1 MSRTLRS
8 DLAVIARWIRPES
21 SVLDLGCGDG
31 ALLAYLQ
38 EEKGCRCVGVELDTQ
53 GFIAALDNGVDVIQQ
68 NLEDGLSMFGDDSFD
83 MVLQLQT
90 LQMVQHTEQVL
101 REIGRIAR
109 EGIVTFPNFG
119 HWTHRLAILKGR
131 MPVSKSLPYQWYNS
145 PNLRFSTMLDIVEL
159 ARLSG
164 FRITE
169 QLALADGHPV
179 HVLPNLF
186 GSLTVLKLARAEE

>member
-1 MSRTLRS
+1 MTLRPEHA
-8 DLAVIARWIRPES
+8 LIANWIKPHS

-38 EEKGCRCVGVELDTQ
+38 QEKGCRCVGVELDTE
-53 GFIAALDNGVDVIQQ
+53 GFLSAVANGVDVIQQ
-68 NLEDGLSMFGDDSFD
+68 NLEDGLAMFGDDSFD
-83 MVLQLQT
+83 TVLQLES
-90 LQMVQHTEQVL
+90 LQMVQHTEAML
-101 REIGRIAR
+101 RELKRVAH

-131 MPVSKSLPYQWYNS
+131 MPVSRALPYQWYNS

-164 FRITE
+164 FRVVQQI
-169 QLALADGHPV
+169 ALNQGRPV
-179 HVLPNLF
+179 IAMPNLF
-186 GSLTVLKLARAEE
+186 GSLAVLRLERER

>member
-1 MSRTLRS
+1 MSRELRS
-8 DLAVIARWIRPES
+8 DLAVIARWIKPES
-21 SVLDLGCGDG
+21 AVLDLGCGDG

-38 EEKGCRCVGVELDTQ
+38 EEKGCRCVGVELDPAS
-53 GFIAALDNGVDVIQQ
+53 FIAALDNGVDVIQQ
-68 NLEDGLSMFGDDSFD
+68 NLEEGLSMFGDNSFD

-119 HWTHRLAILKGR
+119 HWTHRLALLKGR

-145 PNLRFSTMLDIVEL
+145 PNLRFSTLLDIVEL

-186 GSLTVLKLARAEE
+186 GSLTVLKLARAD

>member
-1 MSRTLRS
+1 MT
-8 DLAVIARWIRPES
+8 RWLRPEHVLIANWVKPGS

-38 EEKGCRCVGVELDTQ
+38 EEKGCRCVGVELDPH
-53 GFIAALDNGVDVIQQ
+53 GFLAAMANGVDVIQQ
-68 NLEDGLSMFGDDSFD
+68 NLEEGLAMFGDDSFD
-83 MVLQLQT
+83 VVLQLES
-90 LQMVQHTEQVL
+90 LQMVQHTEGML
-101 REIGRIAR
+101 RELRRVAR

-119 HWTHRLAILKGR
+119 HWTHRLAMLRGR

-164 FRITE
+164 FRVVE
-169 QLALADGHPV
+169 QIALHEGRAV
-179 HVLPNLF
+179 TVMQNLF
-186 GSLTVLKLARAEE
+186 GSLAVLRLERER

>member
-1 MSRTLRS
+1 MSRQLRS
-8 DLAVIARWIRPES
+8 DLALIARWIRPNS
-21 SVLDLGCGDG
+21 AVLDLGCGDG

-38 EEKGCRCVGVELDTQ
+38 EEKGCRCVGVELDTA

-68 NLEDGLSMFGDDSFD
+68 NLEEGLSMFGDDSFD
-83 MVLQLQT
+83 IVLQLQT

-119 HWTHRLAILKGR
+119 HWTHRLAILRGH
-131 MPVSKSLPYQWYNS
+131 MPVSKSLPYQWYNT

-169 QLALADGHPV
+169 QLALTDGHPV
-179 HVLPNLF
+179 HLLPNLF
-186 GSLTVLKLARAEE
+186 GSLAVLKLARAD